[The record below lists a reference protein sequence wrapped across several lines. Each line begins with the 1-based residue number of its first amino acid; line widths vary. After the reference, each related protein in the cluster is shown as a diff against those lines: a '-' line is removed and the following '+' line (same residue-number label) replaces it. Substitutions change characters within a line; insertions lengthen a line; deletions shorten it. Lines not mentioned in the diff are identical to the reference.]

1 MSDEEAR
8 RPAPQQPD
16 DVVADPFSPELKPA
30 TDEDAR
36 WRPKTRRDDSAAQ
49 ATPSTPPEFKPDVEE
64 NESDELRWR
73 PPERR
78 TQPAPREQTT
88 RTSDR
93 PSERRTDGEHWRPPV
108 QDERPVE
115 TRARLYESPVAG
127 PEHWGERVRQS
138 ISVLD
143 PIVSTDSL
151 SRNYPVGE
159 SIVHALKATTLL
171 VDRGHLVAVHGRSGS
186 GKTTMLNLIGGLDRP
201 SDGRVWIDG
210 VEVTS
215 LPESELVNLRR
226 YKIGFIFQ
234 TFGLIPILSAA
245 ENVEVPL
252 RLAHVDVNER
262 EERVRVLLELV
273 GLGERARHRPHEL
286 SGGEQQRVAI
296 ARALANSP
304 RLLIADEPTGQL
316 DSGTGRTIM
325 TLIRALVKSEGVTA
339 IVATHDPLLI
349 DLADRIIEL
358 RDGEIIDDTAAP
370 PKRD

>member
-1 MSDEEAR
+1 MSDEHDRWREPR
-8 RPAPQQPD
+8 ERGQSD
-16 DVVADPFSPELKPA
+16 DDPFAPELKPA
-30 TDEDAR
+30 SEDDAR
-36 WRPKTRRDDSAAQ
+36 WRPTKRREAPNPATE
-49 ATPSTPPEFKPDVEE
+49 ATPAEAEAEVEN
-64 NESDELRWR
+64 NEGEELRWR

-78 TQPAPREQTT
+78 ARPQTEPPPPAPADTAPDAK
-88 RTSDR
+88 SANG
-93 PSERRTDGEHWRPPV
+93 ERWRPAPT
-108 QDERPVE
+108 DERLVE
-115 TRARLYESPVAG
+115 SSRAVNQGTVERAA
-127 PEHWGERVRQS
+127 HWVDRMRQS
-138 ISVLD
+138 VPVLD
-143 PIVSTDSL
+143 PIVSTESL
-151 SRNYPVGE
+151 TRDYPVGE
-159 SIVHALKATTLL
+159 TIVHALKATSLQ
-171 VDRGHLVAVHGRSGS
+171 VGRGQLIAVHGRSGS

-201 SDGRVWIDG
+201 SAGKVWIDG

-215 LPESELVNLRR
+215 LPESELVGLRR

-252 RLAHVDVNER
+252 RLANVEVSDR
-262 EERVRVLLELV
+262 DERVRVLLELV
-273 GLGERARHRPHEL
+273 GLGERAKHRPHEL

-339 IVATHDPLLI
+339 IVATHDPMLI

-358 RDGEIIDDTAAP
+358 RDGEIIDDSDMP
-370 PKRD
+370 H